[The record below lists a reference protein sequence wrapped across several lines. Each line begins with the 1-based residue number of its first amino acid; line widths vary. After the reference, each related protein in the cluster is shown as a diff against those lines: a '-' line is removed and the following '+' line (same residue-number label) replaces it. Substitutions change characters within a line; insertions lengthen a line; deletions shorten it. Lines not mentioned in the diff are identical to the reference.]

1 MPNSKWGILGYEP
14 SQPAWVLYLQLQFSQ
29 PADCTLKSANIE
41 LSFQKPQSICKSK
54 LGPVLTEYLGPRGV
68 TGYVRSRDTEGSRKN
83 KDFIEFQSTDDEES
97 KNTPDGK
104 WSLRAY
110 TWPIDGDESG
120 LHRRVEW
127 IINEAKPPYQT
138 ILHRDQIRVGLVV
151 SHDTEPFF
159 ITVRIEGQLEET
171 YGGMLR
177 FGRSVDDSTRCVSV
191 HVSPPA
197 NSETSLEEIAKRLN
211 DEMTNMIFDNCALEA
226 VPHHKVSSD
235 AYRPARE
242 EPRKRPRKT
251 GSLNEVCPESKRSH
265 GDYTIGWICAL
276 PLEMAAASAMLD
288 DVHDLLPTHSDDQN
302 SYILGSI
309 GAHNIA
315 IACLPSG
322 VYGTISAAI
331 VASQMQ
337 ATFKSIRFSLLVGI
351 GGGVPGGDTDIRLG
365 DVVVSK
371 PSGTLGGVI
380 QYDYG
385 KTCADGKFHITGAL
399 NKPPQALLTMVARM
413 SAEYMVNGCRLS
425 GYLADMAKKYPRMQ
439 GFTHPSQEEDRL
451 FGADYDHPKA
461 ALTCKACD
469 PSKCIPR
476 RPRTNDTPVVH
487 YGLIASGDQVMK
499 HGLTRDRLAQE
510 SGIICFEMEAA
521 GLMDNFPCL
530 VIRGI
535 CDYADSHKNKA
546 WQNYAA
552 AVAAAYAKDLL
563 VMTPARQVEITP
575 RAVGW

>member
-1 MPNSKWGILGYEP
+1 MRR
-14 SQPAWVLYLQLQFSQ
+14 
-29 PADCTLKSANIE
+29 
-41 LSFQKPQSICKSK
+41 SK
-54 LGPVLTEYLGPRGV
+54 LGPVLTEYFGPRSV
-68 TGYVRSRDTEGSRKN
+68 TSFVRSRDTEGSN
-83 KDFIEFQSTDDEES
+83 KSKDVIEFRSVLGDDEGRENS
-97 KNTPDGK
+97 TCDQ

-110 TWPIDGDESG
+110 TWPVEGDESG

-127 IINEAKPPYQT
+127 IVKEAKSPYQT
-138 ILHRDQIRVGLVV
+138 ILHRDQVRVGLVV
-151 SHDTEPFF
+151 SHDTEPFS

-171 YGGMLR
+171 YGRMLR
-177 FGRSVDDSTRCVSV
+177 FGRSVDDSTRCLSV

-211 DEMTNMIFDNCALEA
+211 DEMTNMIFNHCTSEIKSHKRAL
-226 VPHHKVSSD
+226 SD
-235 AYRPARE
+235 AHHPAHKD
-242 EPRKRPRKT
+242 PVKRPK
-251 GSLNEVCPESKRSH
+251 LESWKIENLMKVRAE
-265 GDYTIGWICAL
+265 GNRGPDDYTIGWICAL

-288 DVHDLLPTHSDDQN
+288 SVHNTLPTHSNDHN

-309 GAHNIA
+309 GAHNIVV
-315 IACLPSG
+315 ACLPNG
-322 VYGTISAAI
+322 VYGTTSAAI

-385 KTCADGKFHITGAL
+385 KTTANGQFLQTGAL

-413 SAEYMVNGCRLS
+413 EAEYMVNGDRLS
-425 GYLADMAKKYPRMQ
+425 HYLADMAKKYPQMQ
-439 GFTHPSQEEDRL
+439 EFIQRGQGKDQL
-451 FGADYDHPKA
+451 FSADYEHPA
-461 ALTCKACD
+461 SALTCEACD

-476 RPRTNDTPVVH
+476 EPRTINTPVLH
-487 YGLIASGDQVMK
+487 YGLIASGNQVMK
-499 HGLTRDRLAQE
+499 HGPTRERLAKE
-510 SGIICFEMEAA
+510 LGIICFEMEAA

-535 CDYADSHKNKA
+535 CDYADTHKNKT
-546 WQNYAA
+546 WQKYAA
-552 AVAAAYAKDLL
+552 AVAAAYAKDFL

-575 RAVGW
+575 KVVGL